1 MNSEKFL
8 KQIEFLKEIDKA
20 KEVYRQSKII
30 GMKRC
35 ENDAEHSWHV
45 AVMLIILREYFD
57 DKADTLKALKMMLMH
72 DLVEIYAGDTP
83 CYDETLRSTQKQREK
98 AAAQRLYS
106 ILPSEQREE
115 MISLYNEFEE
125 GRTMEAQICNIMDRL
140 QPTMLI
146 DGDNGVSWKERSV
159 LKKQVIERDKIALEG
174 PDEISKY
181 VENVICKAHENG
193 YLK

>member
-1 MNSEKFL
+1 
-8 KQIEFLKEIDKA
+8 
-20 KEVYRQSKII
+20 
-30 GMKRC
+30 
-35 ENDAEHSWHV
+35 
-45 AVMLIILREYFD
+45 
-57 DKADTLKALKMMLMH
+57 
-72 DLVEIYAGDTP
+72 
-83 CYDETLRSTQKQREK
+83 
-98 AAAQRLYS
+98 
-106 ILPSEQREE
+106 
-115 MISLYNEFEE
+115 
-125 GRTMEAQICNIMDRL
+125 MEAQICNIMDRL